1 MGTLEWHA
9 DRMSSDTDHHR
20 TGVVRSRYLPMCVC
34 VCVLRQQYTLGQMK
48 CRAALFVLYYYYIIN
63 IIITFETDKR
73 MLSYTS
79 LLLLYSQPG
88 YTWHLYTSY
97 ASVYFCV

>member
-20 TGVVRSRYLPMCVC
+20 TGVVRSTYLYVC
-34 VCVLRQQYTLGQMK
+34 VCVLRQQYTLGRGQMK
-48 CRAALFVLYYYYIIN
+48 CRTALCVLYYYYYIIN

-73 MLSYTS
+73 MSPYINI
-79 LLLLYSQPG
+79 
-88 YTWHLYTSY
+88 HIH
-97 ASVYFCV
+97 V